1 MTNVRTGEAAVPAFL
16 GGEKPRVSGERDEL
30 LALAEWLPH
39 SPMFARMQVNR
50 VWFHLL
56 GRGLVDPVD
65 DFRASNPPSH
75 PEVLDALA
83 KDFADNGYDL
93 RRLIRTIT
101 ASRTYQLAAEPNATN
116 AEDETNN
123 SHGIVTRLTAEQ
135 MLDSLSK
142 VLATPLPLDGVP
154 AGTRLAQLAEGRK
167 HYKPLTTAVDLFA
180 ASFGKPPRLIAS
192 ECERSNGTALPQAFQ
207 LISGPL
213 IQRMLTEKRNVI
225 TGLAGAE
232 KSDSEVV
239 ESLFWT
245 ALSRAPGE
253 AERVRC
259 AAYLSGAGDRR
270 RALEDL
276 AWALLNSKEF
286 VFRQ

>member
-1 MTNVRTGEAAVPAFL
+1 M
-16 GGEKPRVSGERDEL
+16 SGERDEL

-75 PEVLDALA
+75 PELLEALA
-83 KDFADNGYDL
+83 KDFAEHGYDL

-101 ASRTYQLAAEPNATN
+101 GSRIYQLAAEPNGTN
-116 AEDETNN
+116 ADDETNN
-123 SHGIVTRLTAEQ
+123 SHAIVSRLTAEQ

-142 VLATPLPLDGVP
+142 VLGTPLPLEDAP

-167 HYKPLTTAVDLFA
+167 HYKPLKTEVDLFA

-192 ECERSNGTALPQAFQ
+192 DCERSNGTALPQAFQ

-213 IQRMLTEKRNVI
+213 MQRMLTQKGNVI
-225 TGLAGAE
+225 GTLMAAE
-232 KSDSEVV
+232 KPDAEAV
-239 ESLFWT
+239 ETLFWT
-245 ALSRAPGE
+245 ALSRPPGD
-253 AERVRC
+253 AERARST
-259 AAYLSGAGDRR
+259 AYLTAAGDRR

>member
-1 MTNVRTGEAAVPAFL
+1 MLFRSVPAFL
-16 GGEKPRVSGERDEL
+16 GGEKPAVSKDRDEL

-75 PEVLDALA
+75 PELLDALA
-83 KDFADNGYDL
+83 RDFAEHGYDL

-101 ASRTYQLAAEPNATN
+101 ASRVYQLAAEPNATN

-123 SHGIVTRLTAEQ
+123 SHALVSRLTAEQ

-142 VLATPLPLDGVP
+142 VLATPLPLEGLP
-154 AGTRLAQLAEGRK
+154 AGTRLAQMAEGRK

-192 ECERSNGTALPQAFQ
+192 DCERSNGTTLPQAFQ

-213 IQRMLTEKRNVI
+213 IQRMLVQKANVLG
-225 TGLAGAE
+225 GLAASE

-239 ESLFWT
+239 EALFWT

-253 AERVRC
+253 AERVRST
-259 AAYLSGAGDRR
+259 AYLAAAADRR

-276 AWALLNSKEF
+276 AWALVNSKEF